1 LKKIL
6 LIVAIF
12 SALYSEDFISEF
24 EYGQMLYQNPRG
36 VSCAKCHGKLGDGE
50 FIASFKEENG
60 TVKKFYGPDIREL
73 DKKSFSKAL
82 ERGGKIM
89 PRYYLTN
96 KEVEAIFKYIK
107 EVNGIKLKDN
117 NNSKKDSKN
126 LDEVDYNEI
135 TEFIDKNGT
144 EVNITIEVDDML
156 DAQLNEI
163 EEDGNSSDAILN
175 KIFKTEQEV
184 EKEEINKEN

>member
-1 LKKIL
+1 LKRLL

-50 FIASFKEENG
+50 FIASFKDNNN
-60 TVKKFYGPDIREL
+60 TVYKFYGPDIRGL

-82 ERGGKIM
+82 EKGGKIM
-89 PRYYLTN
+89 PRYYLTK
-96 KEVEAIFKYIK
+96 KEIEAIFKYIK

-117 NNSKKDSKN
+117 NNTKNGSKN
-126 LDEVDYNEI
+126 LDDVDYNEI
-135 TEFIDKNGT
+135 TEFIEKNGT
-144 EVNITIEVDDML
+144 EVNITIEVDDTL
-156 DAQLNEI
+156 EAELNSMDE
-163 EEDGNSSDAILN
+163 NSDEGGIIN
-175 KIFKTEQEV
+175 KIFKTE
-184 EKEEINKEN
+184 EEIKNDENKER

>member
-1 LKKIL
+1 MKKIL
-6 LIVAIF
+6 IIVAIF
-12 SALYSEDFISEF
+12 SLLYSEDFISEF

-36 VSCAKCHGKLGDGE
+36 VSCAKCHGKLGEGE

-60 TVKKFYGPDIREL
+60 TVRKFYGPDIRKLNL
-73 DKKSFSKAL
+73 DTFSKAL
-82 ERGGKIM
+82 KKGGKIM
-89 PRYYLTN
+89 PRYYLTK

-117 NNSKKDSKN
+117 NNSKNDSKN

-144 EVNITIEVDDML
+144 EINITIEVDDNINL
-156 DAQLNEI
+156 DENNT
-163 EEDGNSSDAILN
+163 DNSSIIN
-175 KIFKTEQEV
+175 KIFKTEEEV
-184 EKEEINKEN
+184 QKEQ